1 MSDSSVQGIFQSRFS
16 GGILIRK
23 FKDFDHSQTT
33 GFDRNCK
40 KSHTRGQ
47 KSNFCPKI
55 GLFRK
60 GYQITNLNFRAKN
73 ETLGN

>member
-23 FKDFDHSQTT
+23 FKDLDHSQTT

-40 KSHTRGQ
+40 KSDTQGQ

-55 GLFRK
+55 
-60 GYQITNLNFRAKN
+60 
-73 ETLGN
+73 